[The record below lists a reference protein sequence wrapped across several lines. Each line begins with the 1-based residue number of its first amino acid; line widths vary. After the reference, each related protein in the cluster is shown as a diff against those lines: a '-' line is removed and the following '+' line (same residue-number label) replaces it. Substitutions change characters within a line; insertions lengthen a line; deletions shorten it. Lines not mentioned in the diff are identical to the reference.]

1 MGSARAI
8 KEACETLPGGQI
20 WSIIVLLNAQSC
32 NLSYWTVRVDI
43 MVGLLLVIDCCVFFF
58 FFSLLTIKV
67 YHYPLFVCCLF
78 GTDMGCQTQTS
89 KVWYPCL
96 MTDLGAGLTNPSAR
110 VWQIFWQTQV
120 HRSGIAARLKG
131 HGSDKAIKPMCQ
143 AQLSWVR
150 YFCQTQVTWVYH
162 IARPN

>member
-1 MGSARAI
+1 MFDDRLRRGSDKSKRA
-8 KEACETLPGGQI
+8 
-20 WSIIVLLNAQSC
+20 
-32 NLSYWTVRVDI
+32 
-43 MVGLLLVIDCCVFFF
+43 GLAN
-58 FFSLLTIKV
+58 
-67 YHYPLFVCCLF
+67 
-78 GTDMGCQTQTS
+78 
-89 KVWYPCL
+89 
-96 MTDLGAGLTNPSAR
+96 LGAQ
-110 VWQIFWQTQV
+110 VWQTQV